1 MLLNFL
7 YYMALFNSV
16 EGEHIEMGGI
26 IDAEKGAL
34 LYRRT
39 TNVKTVETDGDDM
52 FQKKKIIQVTDET
65 GWLGEDET
73 TINQKEIEK
82 HVKEPEKDAGLIE
95 QGNPLYSDQEY
106 DVGFNNPMYL
116 SKSGSSTDKK
126 VTDRLQQQ
134 PQEQVED
141 DAAPAEGSTITS
153 KLLTPSQRRGRKE
166 AATEGDNQ
174 YYLASE
180 PTADPEEDTVDTYF

>member
-1 MLLNFL
+1 MK
-7 YYMALFNSV
+7 LFNSV

-73 TINQKEIEK
+73 TINQKAIEK

-116 SKSGSSTDKK
+116 SKSGSSMDRK
-126 VTDRLQQQ
+126 VTK
-134 PQEQVED
+134 QVED

-174 YYLASE
+174 YLDYLASE
-180 PTADPEEDTVDTYF
+180 PPADPADPPDSEEHTVDTYF